1 MRRAVIVDDERLAR
15 RALRSLLGAHD
26 GISIV
31 GEAETVSGAADV
43 VRASEADTVFLDVQ
57 LGDESGL
64 DLLPRLD
71 ENVSV
76 IFVTAFDRY
85 AVRAFE
91 VNAIDYLLKPVSAS
105 RLAEAVERL
114 QIDDPP
120 GHGTPAPLSYDDFL
134 FVRAAG
140 RMRFLKVRTM
150 VSIAAHGS
158 ATQVRLASGE
168 IAEVRKSIG
177 EWESRLPP
185 TQFVRI
191 HRSVL
196 INLDY
201 VERVEDWFHA
211 TYRVHMRGGGP
222 PLQISRRY
230 ASQLRSRLG

>member
-15 RALRSLLGAHD
+15 RSLRSLLAAHENID
-26 GISIV
+26 IV
-31 GEAETVSGAADV
+31 GEAETVRGAADV

-57 LGDESGL
+57 LGEESGL
-64 DLLPRLD
+64 DLLPDL
-71 ENVSV
+71 EEHVAV

-91 VNAIDYLLKPVSAS
+91 VNALDYLLKPVSAS
-105 RLAEAVERL
+105 RLTAAIERLREAEALET
-114 QIDDPP
+114 D
-120 GHGTPAPLSYDDFL
+120 TPTPLSYDDFL

-140 RMRFLKVRTM
+140 RMRFLKVRTIA
-150 VSIAAHGS
+150 SIEARGN

-168 IAEVRKSIG
+168 IADVRKSIG
-177 EWESRLPP
+177 EWETRLPAS
-185 TQFVRI
+185 QFVRI

-201 VERVEDWFHA
+201 VDRVEDWFHA

-222 PLQISRRY
+222 ALSISRRY
-230 ASQLRSRLG
+230 AAQLRSRLG